1 MLRISFYYL
10 LFFFLF
16 TTKGFAYFD
25 PGTGSYIIQLII
37 AFLASC
43 YFFITNPIKFIKEKI
58 KNLKEKNKVDKKD
71 SDRSN

>member
-1 MLRISFYYL
+1 MLRIFYCYL
-10 LFFFLF
+10 LFSFLF
-16 TTKGFAYFD
+16 TSKASAYFD
-25 PGTGSYIIQLII
+25 PGTGSYIIQLIL

>member
-1 MLRISFYYL
+1 MLRIFYCYL
-10 LFFFLF
+10 LFSFLF
-16 TTKGFAYFD
+16 TSKASAYFD
-25 PGTGSYIIQLII
+25 PGTGSYIIQLIL

-71 SDRSN
+71 PDRSN